1 MPTMPQLAEDIRSE
15 VRTHIAVQDSEQE
28 RTIREF
34 APVIRAWAYRLAMR
48 LPAHLDVED
57 LMSAGVIGLMDAMMK
72 YDSSREAK
80 FRTYAEF
87 RIRGAMLDEIRSMDW
102 IPRSVRERILLVHRT
117 HAELVKRLGR
127 PPTKGEVAG
136 ALNLSLT
143 ELEEFLSRSQGAVVL
158 SMHELI
164 GREMEGNGHR
174 RLRIA
179 AQQPDPLAT
188 TLTENIR
195 QRLTGAIDQ
204 LPEKER
210 TVLILYYR
218 DELTMR
224 EIGSMLKITESR
236 VSQIRA
242 KAILCLRAK
251 LHEMHESARIPI
263 DPTVRSNPA
272 SRTDR
277 TR

>member
-1 MPTMPQLAEDIRSE
+1 MPQLVAQTGSE
-15 VRTHIAVQDSEQE
+15 VRTHFALHEGERE

-34 APVIRAWAYRLAMR
+34 APVIRGLAYRLAMR
-48 LPAHLDVED
+48 LPAHLDIDD

-72 YDSSREAK
+72 FDSSREAK

-117 HAELVKRLGR
+117 QAELVKRFGR
-127 PPTKGEVAG
+127 PPTEGEVAG
-136 ALNLSLT
+136 ALNLTLP
-143 ELEEFLSRSQGAVVL
+143 ELEDFLSRSQGAVVL
-158 SMHELI
+158 SMHELTLN
-164 GREMEGNGHR
+164 EAEGHGHR

-179 AQQPDPLAT
+179 AQYPDPLAT

-195 QRLTGAIDQ
+195 ALLARAIDQ
-204 LPEKER
+204 LPEKEQR
-210 TVLILYYR
+210 VLILYYR

-224 EIGSMLKITESR
+224 EIGAMLKITESR

-242 KAILCLRAK
+242 KAIICLKAK
-251 LHEMHESARIPI
+251 LREMLE
-263 DPTVRSNPA
+263 
-272 SRTDR
+272 
-277 TR
+277 

>member
-15 VRTHIAVQDSEQE
+15 VRPHLAVQDSERE

-179 AQQPDPLAT
+179 AQHPDPLAT

-251 LHEMHESARIPI
+251 LHEMHE
-263 DPTVRSNPA
+263 
-272 SRTDR
+272 
-277 TR
+277 